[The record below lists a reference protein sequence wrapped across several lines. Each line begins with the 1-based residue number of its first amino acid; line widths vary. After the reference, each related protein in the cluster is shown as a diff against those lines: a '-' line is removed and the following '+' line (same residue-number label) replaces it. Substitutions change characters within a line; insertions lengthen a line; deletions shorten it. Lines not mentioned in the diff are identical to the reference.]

1 MPATQN
7 KHRKIERAEVFEQW
21 AKYRQGRIDGALG
34 WPKKTILGKLR
45 DDMPTNLCPVCIG
58 REKPIQ
64 NCPVCGGDGRIKL
77 EARNDKASP
86 AFIRGNGNRQ
96 SYDDDPQ
103 SQRVDWLVCTEL
115 TEDQREVL
123 ISAFCRNGT
132 QTQKAREIGISQQK
146 FSMIQDEA
154 MAIVESRLFD

>member
-1 MPATQN
+1 ML
-7 KHRKIERAEVFEQW
+7 RKSKIHIVEALEQW
-21 AKYRQGRIDGALG
+21 ARYRQGRIDGGTG

-45 DDMPTNLCPVCIG
+45 DGLPTNLCPICIG
-58 REKPIQ
+58 KEKPVH
-64 NCPVCGGDGRIKL
+64 NCPVCGGDGRVKL
-77 EARNDKASP
+77 DVRDSKANP

-123 ISAFCRNGT
+123 ISAYCRNGT
-132 QTQKAREIGISQQK
+132 FQLKARRLGLSPIEFSSKLSESHEIIG
-146 FSMIQDEA
+146 
-154 MAIVESRLFD
+154 RLL

>member
-1 MPATQN
+1 MKKLQ
-7 KHRKIERAEVFEQW
+7 RKIEITEVLETW
-21 AKYRQGRIDGALG
+21 ARYRQGKIDGGIG

-45 DDMPTNLCPVCIG
+45 DGLPTNLCPICIG
-58 REKPIQ
+58 KEKPVH
-64 NCPVCGGDGRIKL
+64 NCPVCGGDGRVKL
-77 EARNDKASP
+77 DVRDSKSNP

-115 TEDQREVL
+115 TEYQREVI

-132 QTQKAREIGISQQK
+132 QTQKARNIGISQQQ
-146 FSMIQDEA
+146 FSLIQAEA
-154 MAIVESRLFD
+154 MTKIESRLYD